1 MTAWLPPGI
10 QILKDAM
17 MVSHDPRQEWKT
29 WGEEPVVRT
38 PWFQV
43 GLADVE
49 LPDGR
54 RIDHYLFR
62 LPPVV
67 LTAMQDDQ
75 DRVLLILRYRFIP
88 GTWGWELPSGLAGP
102 AEDLA
107 AAAAR
112 ETLKETG
119 WEPESPELLM
129 RLEASAGLT
138 DSVHHVY
145 RASRARQR
153 GEPGF
158 ETVRMEWF
166 PLGDTPA
173 MIASG
178 EIRAASTSAA
188 VLMIGSA
195 NSQ

>member
-1 MTAWLPPGI
+1 
-10 QILKDAM
+10 M
-17 MVSHDPRQEWKT
+17 MSGRDPRLEWRVL
-29 WGEEPVVRT
+29 GEESVLRT

-67 LTAMQDDQ
+67 LTAMQDDR

-88 GTWGWELPSGLAGP
+88 GTWGWELPSGLADP

-112 ETLKETG
+112 EALKETG
-119 WEPESPELLM
+119 WEPEGPEPLL

-138 DSVHHVY
+138 DSVHYVY
-145 RASRARQR
+145 RASRATRR

-166 PLGDTPA
+166 PLGDMPA

-188 VLMIGSA
+188 VLVIGNAS
-195 NSQ
+195 SQ

>member
-1 MTAWLPPGI
+1 
-10 QILKDAM
+10 
-17 MVSHDPRQEWKT
+17 MVSDETHLEWKT
-29 WGEEPVVRT
+29 RGEEPVVRT

-43 GLADVE
+43 DKADVE

-62 LPPVV
+62 LPPLV

-75 DRVLLILRYRFIP
+75 ERVLLILRYRFIP
-88 GTWGWELPSGLAGP
+88 GTWGWELPSGLADP
-102 AEDLA
+102 AEDFA

-138 DSVHHVY
+138 DSVHYVY
-145 RASRARQR
+145 WTSRARQR

-166 PLGDTPA
+166 PLGDMRA
-173 MIASG
+173 MIANG

-188 VLMIGSA
+188 VLMIGA
-195 NSQ
+195 RLP